1 MAIFTDIAHNCLI
14 ISKNKSSD
22 ATLLTILR
30 LQHRNPFKK
39 RITKRYLLQ
48 KEQISDRELI
58 SMCLEG
64 KDFGYTGLY
73 NRYAKGIFNSIS
85 RLIAHSA
92 EAEDI
97 LQETFFTAFSD
108 QKRLKEINSFEAWV
122 RRMAINKSISHLR
135 RKKLLFSDL
144 GDHELKAEA
153 DYDVKADEIF
163 ESRVEDVRRCIN
175 ELSEG
180 YRTILNL
187 YLFEKMTQEEIAV
200 LLDIAPSTVRTQ
212 YHRAKKKILI
222 SLKDKVYNE

>member
-1 MAIFTDIAHNCLI
+1 M
-14 ISKNKSSD
+14 
-22 ATLLTILR
+22 
-30 LQHRNPFKK
+30 
-39 RITKRYLLQ
+39 LQ
-48 KEQISDRELI
+48 KKHIPDRELI

-64 KDFGYTGLY
+64 KDSGYTGLY

-153 DYDVKADEIF
+153 EYDVKADEIF

-175 ELSEG
+175 ELSDG

-187 YLFEKMTQEEIAV
+187 YLFEKMTQDEIAV
-200 LLDIAPSTVRTQ
+200 LLDVAPSTVRTQ

-222 SLKDKVYNE
+222 SLKDKVYYE